1 MRQKPVRAYLAP
13 ELAEEVTR
21 RAQAQGRSD
30 SSFIGEVIRASLA
43 ATSEQARQAET
54 ETVKR
59 QLNRIESRLD
69 KLIWE
74 QLQAKECLLL
84 FIRVWL
90 EHNPPLDDDIEES
103 AAASAEAR
111 FDRFLDL
118 LSNTLTTQPP
128 HDLGGLSLEQST
140 GQRELFEAAT
150 P

>member
-21 RAQAQGRSD
+21 RAQAQGRSE
-30 SSFIGEVIRASLA
+30 SSLIGEVIRASFA
-43 ATSEQARQAET
+43 ARSEQAKHAEA

-59 QLNRIESRLD
+59 QLNRLECRVD

-74 QLQAKECLLL
+74 HLQAKECLLL

-90 EHNPPLDDDIEES
+90 EHNPPLDAEHEDS

-128 HDLGGLSLEQST
+128 RDLGEPLVETNHNGAL
-140 GQRELFEAAT
+140 EAAAT
-150 P
+150 